1 LRYTPRHLEQ
11 PPVRPPRMAWAR
23 DLSRSPSWWLARA
36 GWALVA
42 AAALVGAL
50 WLMFAYVG
58 LQSG

>member
-1 LRYTPRHLEQ
+1 
-11 PPVRPPRMAWAR
+11 MAQAR

-36 GWALVA
+36 WWALVA

-58 LQSG
+58 LQGG